1 MHATAAMDSIETRLD
16 LVRQRMA
23 DALDG
28 TVLRRLEDSGGRL
41 AGQGKM
47 LRARLLLRLSL
58 AGRIPDSV
66 AVPAA
71 AAVEL
76 VHAASLLHDD
86 VIDGG
91 LVRRQAPAFWK
102 THGIPGAVLLGDLML
117 MKALEVALG
126 AADARL
132 VGELVRFAGETCNAE
147 SEQELLL
154 RGTPWNWEACLDVD
168 RRKTGALFAF
178 AAGTAGGDDAPL
190 RLALQ
195 EAGYA
200 LGTAYQ
206 LADDLLDVAGD
217 DRSAGKTLGRDRA
230 RRIHT
235 AATAFP
241 GQPAELRDRARAL
254 RAQAVDRLR
263 NWPALRAALGEYCA
277 LDFDPAVDTLL
288 ANLEPGGPEAT

>member
-1 MHATAAMDSIETRLD
+1 
-16 LVRQRMA
+16 MA
-23 DALDG
+23 GALDD
-28 TVLRRLEDSGGRL
+28 TVLRRLESSGGFS
-41 AGQGKM
+41 AGRGKM
-47 LRARLLLRLSL
+47 LRARLLLRLSP
-58 AGRIPDSV
+58 AGRIPDSL

-91 LVRRQAPAFWK
+91 LVRRHAPAFWK
-102 THGIPGAVLLGDLML
+102 AHGIPGAVLLGDLML
-117 MKALEVALG
+117 MKALELALD

-154 RGTPWNWEACLDVD
+154 RGGEWDWEACLDVD

-217 DRSAGKTLGRDRA
+217 GRSAGKTLGRDRA

-241 GQPAELRDRARAL
+241 GRPAELRDRARAF
-254 RAQAVDRLR
+254 RAQAVEPLR
-263 NWPALRAALGEYCA
+263 KWPALHAALGEYCA
-277 LDFDPAVDTLL
+277 LDFDPAVDKLL
-288 ANLEPGGPEAT
+288 SNLEPEGPEAT